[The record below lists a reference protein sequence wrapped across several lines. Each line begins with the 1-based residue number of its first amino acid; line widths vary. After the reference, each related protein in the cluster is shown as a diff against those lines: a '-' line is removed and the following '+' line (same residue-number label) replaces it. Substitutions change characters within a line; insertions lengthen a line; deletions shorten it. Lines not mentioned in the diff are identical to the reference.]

1 MFRVLIFFN
10 SVRYYVVLLGIN
22 YGEQF
27 SEPDCFQ
34 STFDQEIPKFLL
46 TIKFII
52 ILIMLKM
59 LICVCVYISLLEL
72 EMWKC

>member
-10 SVRYYVVLLGIN
+10 SVQYYVVLLGIK

-34 STFDQEIPKFLL
+34 GTFDQEIPKFLL

-52 ILIMLKM
+52 ILIKLKT
-59 LICVCVYISLLEL
+59 LICVCMCVFHG
-72 EMWKC
+72 